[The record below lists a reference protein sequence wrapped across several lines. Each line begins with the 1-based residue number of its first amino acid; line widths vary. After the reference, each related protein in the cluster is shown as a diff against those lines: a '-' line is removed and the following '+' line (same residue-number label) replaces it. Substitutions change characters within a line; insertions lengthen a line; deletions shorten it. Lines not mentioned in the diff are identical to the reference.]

1 MLQIFLPSSAI
12 MNKIELV
19 PVVAVLMCPSITAHD
34 NLNGD
39 MRPFITTWR
48 FCSPSRWCTSKATHW
63 SSFSTP
69 AYGNKQELQA
79 FPTGWQHG
87 QHHFSP
93 LLPTAHMLV
102 FCTLPVITLMIWRL
116 DLLQTHVALLNDT
129 RAPSAISLTHRLG
142 KKKLWSSARMNFP
155 N

>member
-1 MLQIFLPSSAI
+1 MLQILLPSSAI
-12 MNKIELV
+12 MNKIQLV
-19 PVVAVLMCPSITAHD
+19 PVVTVLMCPSITAHD

-39 MRPFITTWR
+39 MRPFIATWS
-48 FCSPSRWCTSKATHW
+48 FGSPSRWCSSKATHW

-69 AYGNKQELQA
+69 AYGNKHKPGA
-79 FPTGWQHG
+79 FPIGWRPG

-93 LLPTAHMLV
+93 LLPTDHMLV
-102 FCTLPVITLMIWRL
+102 FCTLPVITLMIRWL

-129 RAPSAISLTHRLG
+129 LAPSTISLTHRLG
-142 KKKLWSSARMNFP
+142 KKVLRSSARMNFP